1 MENTVFERNYEI
13 VEKDDHATAV
23 FERAFAPGGFMEEFT
38 KKMDAIPKVVVPKD
52 KENYD
57 YLLNRCDDYAKR
69 HHGRIRG
76 VVDYEHWDAHID
88 LYLRMLEFD
97 DAEDMPKNKLGLEG
111 ADALDVVNLKCDPIL
126 IGSLRKEPGIFPAYH
141 MSKANWV
148 SVALDGS
155 VPDEQIK
162 MLLDMSYDAT
172 APKMKRKAKQ
182 S

>member
-1 MENTVFERNYEI
+1 MNREQFIQYISDEYGVDEEYLFAKHPLFCVFRHSNNR
-13 VEKDDHATAV
+13 KWFAV
-23 FERAFAPGGFMEEFT
+23 V
-38 KKMDAIPKVVVPKD
+38 MDV
-52 KENYD
+52 
-57 YLLNRCDDYAKR
+57 
-69 HHGRIRG
+69 
-76 VVDYEHWDAHID
+76 
-88 LYLRMLEFD
+88 
-97 DAEDMPKNKLGLEG
+97 PKNKLGLEG
-111 ADALDVVNLKCDPIL
+111 ADALL

>member
-1 MENTVFERNYEI
+1 MNREQFIQYISDEYGVDEEYLFAKHPLFCVFRHSNNR
-13 VEKDDHATAV
+13 KWFAV
-23 FERAFAPGGFMEEFT
+23 V
-38 KKMDAIPKVVVPKD
+38 MDV
-52 KENYD
+52 
-57 YLLNRCDDYAKR
+57 
-69 HHGRIRG
+69 
-76 VVDYEHWDAHID
+76 
-88 LYLRMLEFD
+88 
-97 DAEDMPKNKLGLEG
+97 PKNKLGLEG

-126 IGSLRKEPGIFPAYH
+126 IGSLRKGPGIFPAYH

-172 APKMKRKAKQ
+172 APKIKRKAKQ

>member
-1 MENTVFERNYEI
+1 MIREEYFKMVFERLKTEPDYPFE
-13 VEKDDHATAV
+13 DDWVTAV
-23 FERAFAPGGFMEEFT
+23 FRRKDNLKWFAVV
-38 KKMDAIPKVVVPKD
+38 MDV
-52 KENYD
+52 
-57 YLLNRCDDYAKR
+57 
-69 HHGRIRG
+69 
-76 VVDYEHWDAHID
+76 
-88 LYLRMLEFD
+88 
-97 DAEDMPKNKLGLEG
+97 PKNKLGLKG

-172 APKMKRKAKQ
+172 APKIKRKAKQ